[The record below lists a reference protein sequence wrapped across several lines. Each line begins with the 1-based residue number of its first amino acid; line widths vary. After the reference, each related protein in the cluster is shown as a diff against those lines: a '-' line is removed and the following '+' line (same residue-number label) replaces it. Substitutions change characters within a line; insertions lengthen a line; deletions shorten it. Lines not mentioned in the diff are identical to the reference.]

1 MRRDHL
7 YFYLR
12 EIEHLDGAYV
22 TVEGRR
28 MLMMASYSYLGLIG
42 HPKIQEAASQ
52 ALRQYG
58 TGTHGVRVLAG
69 SLPIHRQLEEEIAR
83 FKGTEAAIAFA
94 SGYGT
99 NLATISTLVGRNDI
113 VICDKLDHASIV
125 DGCQLSGARFLRF
138 SHNDADAL
146 EEQLERVQGEN
157 CGKLVIVDA
166 VYSMDGDVAPLPQ
179 LVDLCQRYGA
189 WIMVDEAHSLG
200 VLGKTGTGI
209 EEHFSLSGS
218 IPIKMGT
225 LSKTIPSVGGY
236 IAGRYDL
243 IDFLKLNARSFVF
256 SAALP
261 PPAAAAALA
270 AFQVIREEPWRVERV
285 QANGRF
291 FKEGLE
297 SLGFNTFAAQTSVV
311 PILIGEE
318 EQTLRVTRFLQDE
331 GLFVLPVLPPAVPP
345 HTARLRTTVTAAH
358 SQADIEMALDKIGKA
373 KTRFAL

>member
-1 MRRDHL
+1 
-7 YFYLR
+7 
-12 EIEHLDGAYV
+12 
-22 TVEGRR
+22 
-28 MLMMASYSYLGLIG
+28 
-42 HPKIQEAASQ
+42 
-52 ALRQYG
+52 
-58 TGTHGVRVLAG
+58 
-69 SLPIHRQLEEEIAR
+69 
-83 FKGTEAAIAFA
+83 
-94 SGYGT
+94 
-99 NLATISTLVGRNDI
+99 
-113 VICDKLDHASIV
+113 
-125 DGCQLSGARFLRF
+125 
-138 SHNDADAL
+138 
-146 EEQLERVQGEN
+146 
-157 CGKLVIVDA
+157 
-166 VYSMDGDVAPLPQ
+166 VAPLPQ